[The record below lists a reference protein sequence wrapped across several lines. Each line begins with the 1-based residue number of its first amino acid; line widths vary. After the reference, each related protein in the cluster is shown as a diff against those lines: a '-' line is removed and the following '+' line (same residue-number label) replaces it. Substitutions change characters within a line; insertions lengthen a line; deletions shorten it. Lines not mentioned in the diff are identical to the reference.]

1 MKLTDRGAERCV
13 NGAELDV
20 HEDRNTQPQSPVFMR
35 APGILQGRRKQVLL
49 QPETR

>member
-20 HEDRNTQPQSPVFMR
+20 HEDRNTQALR
-35 APGILQGRRKQVLL
+35 AAYDMKRNLVGIGEEPFCYR
-49 QPETR
+49 

>member
-20 HEDRNTQPQSPVFMR
+20 HEDRNTQRVTDALYLQKPVLR
-35 APGILQGRRKQVLL
+35 
-49 QPETR
+49 